1 MKKVIPIK
9 YYYLSFLLVNII
21 NSILLIKGVFNPNI
35 SSYNT
40 IVMPLLGDLGII
52 GLSLVLTLIFIKKD
66 KKRIITLNIISTI
79 FFLLI
84 LFLQI
89 YSNIFSLLFSY
100 SHLIS
105 FNNPTQL
112 DLIIGYFKYIL
123 GMFLNLNIILPF
135 LLYLSLIIISLFI
148 KKEDKVFNKKTQ
160 ALSSSII
167 SILLPIL
174 VCNININGT
183 YNEINMNAF
192 YGVSNIGVYNYY
204 LYSLKDLF
212 VNKKI
217 TNNNLDTYLNE
228 HLYREDNKI
237 NIKNNNLIIIQ
248 LEAINDFVIDLKIDN
263 EEITPFLSNLKN
275 EGYYNNSFLSVA
287 GIGNT
292 SDAEFSSITGLYP
305 NGNDLSIFELKGNNY
320 PSLAKEFN
328 ELGYYT
334 LSIHGND
341 GEFYNRNN
349 THLDLFGFNEHID
362 KKDLLKRNKELS
374 LINNWISDLDLLK
387 ESINIYKEIDSNFF
401 SYNILVSSHAPYK
414 IDKGIAKYDNKSI
427 SNLANDYISY
437 VKYVDYSIGVFI
449 EELKKN
455 GLYDDSIIVI
465 YGDHTSSLL
474 KKDIEG
480 ITKKEYSN
488 IEFRRE
494 MMNVPFIMI
503 GKDVTSIIDNRVHS
517 NVDILPTIAN
527 LFNLSPLYSF
537 GVNMLSD
544 KSNYVYSPRTLDI
557 FYDDFMIEST
567 SRKIE
572 YNRENLNLSKEDIY
586 ELINKFYKDK
596 YYHDLILSSD
606 HFR

>member
-275 EGYYNNSFLSVA
+275 EGYYNNSFLSE
-287 GIGNT
+287 IGR
-292 SDAEFSSITGLYP
+292 A
-305 NGNDLSIFELKGNNY
+305 
-320 PSLAKEFN
+320 
-328 ELGYYT
+328 
-334 LSIHGND
+334 H
-341 GEFYNRNN
+341 
-349 THLDLFGFNEHID
+349 
-362 KKDLLKRNKELS
+362 
-374 LINNWISDLDLLK
+374 
-387 ESINIYKEIDSNFF
+387 
-401 SYNILVSSHAPYK
+401 V
-414 IDKGIAKYDNKSI
+414 
-427 SNLANDYISY
+427 
-437 VKYVDYSIGVFI
+437 
-449 EELKKN
+449 
-455 GLYDDSIIVI
+455 
-465 YGDHTSSLL
+465 
-474 KKDIEG
+474 
-480 ITKKEYSN
+480 
-488 IEFRRE
+488 
-494 MMNVPFIMI
+494 
-503 GKDVTSIIDNRVHS
+503 
-517 NVDILPTIAN
+517 
-527 LFNLSPLYSF
+527 
-537 GVNMLSD
+537 
-544 KSNYVYSPRTLDI
+544 
-557 FYDDFMIEST
+557 
-567 SRKIE
+567 
-572 YNRENLNLSKEDIY
+572 
-586 ELINKFYKDK
+586 
-596 YYHDLILSSD
+596 
-606 HFR
+606 